1 MTYPVIYETP
11 YMVWFGLTERILGQE
26 HCTPENM
33 IKYEMYCL
41 HNLQEARAKYIQQRR
56 SYTRG
61 NTPYEKKRYNDL
73 LKIISDDK
81 QFGGLSLLFGDLY

>member
-1 MTYPVIYETP
+1 MT
-11 YMVWFGLTERILGQE
+11 LRILGLE

-33 IKYEMYCL
+33 KKYEMYCL
-41 HNLQEARAKYIQQRR
+41 YNLQEARAKYVQLRT

-61 NTPYEKKRYNDL
+61 TSAYDNQRYDDL

-81 QFGGLSLLFGDLY
+81 QQGGLSLLFGDLY

>member
-1 MTYPVIYETP
+1 
-11 YMVWFGLTERILGQE
+11 MVWFKMTQMILGQE

-33 IKYEMYCL
+33 KKYEIYCL
-41 HNLQEARAKYIQQRR
+41 YNLQESRAKYLKHRT

-61 NTPYEKKRYNDL
+61 RTAHQNKRYDDL